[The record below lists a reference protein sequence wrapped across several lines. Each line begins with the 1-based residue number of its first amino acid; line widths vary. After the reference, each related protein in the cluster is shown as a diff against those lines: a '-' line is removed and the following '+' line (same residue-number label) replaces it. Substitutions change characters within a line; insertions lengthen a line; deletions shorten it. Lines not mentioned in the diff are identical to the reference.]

1 MIRARLSLQTLG
13 LAAMLLAA
21 GATHGA
27 TAWVADTA
35 ASRLGFTGTLAGGT
49 FDGRFHRFEPDIVFD
64 PADLAGSRFVV
75 QIQTASADT
84 ADKDRDEILKG
95 IDFFAIERWPV
106 ARFAASRFVTVG
118 DGRYEARG
126 RLTIRDLTRD
136 VALPFS
142 FQASTDGRTATM
154 NGGTTIRRLDFGV
167 GQGEWRDTQWVGD
180 EVTIRFNLLLQ
191 RK

>member
-1 MIRARLSLQTLG
+1 MIRAHLSLRTLG

-21 GATHGA
+21 GAAHGA

-35 ASRLGFTGTLAGGT
+35 ASRLSFIGTLAGGT

-75 QIQTASADT
+75 TIETGSADT
-84 ADKDRDEILKG
+84 QDADRDAILKG
-95 IDFFAIERWPV
+95 PEFFAVERWPA
-106 ARFAASRFVTVG
+106 ARFAASRFVSLG

-126 RLTIRDLTRD
+126 RLTIRDVTRD
-136 VALPFS
+136 LAVPFG
-142 FQASTDGRTATM
+142 FQASTGGRTATM
-154 NGGTTIRRLDFGV
+154 SGNATIRRLDFGV

-180 EVTIRFNLLLQ
+180 EVTIRFDLLLQ

>member
-1 MIRARLSLQTLG
+1 VRRAQATARGCG
-13 LAAMLLAA
+13 LAALLLAA
-21 GATHGA
+21 VCAHGA
-27 TAWVADTA
+27 TAWVTDIGH
-35 ASRLGFTGTLAGGT
+35 SRLEFTGTLSGGK
-49 FDGRFHRFEPDIVFD
+49 FDGRFTTFAPDIVFD
-64 PADLAGSRFVV
+64 PADLAGSHFLV

-95 IDFFAIERWPV
+95 VDFFAAGRWPA
-106 ARFAASRFVTVG
+106 ARFEAARFVTVG

-126 RLTIRDLTRD
+126 RLTIRDVTRD

-142 FQASTDGRTATM
+142 FKPSADGRTATM
-154 NGGTTIRRLDFGV
+154 SGSTSIRRLDFGV

-180 EVTIRFNLLLQ
+180 EVAIRFNLLLQ